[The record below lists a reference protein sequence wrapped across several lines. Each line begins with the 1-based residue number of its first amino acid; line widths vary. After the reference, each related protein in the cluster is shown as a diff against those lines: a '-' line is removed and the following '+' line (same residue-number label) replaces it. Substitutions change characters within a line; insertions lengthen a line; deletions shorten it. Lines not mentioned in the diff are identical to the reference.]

1 MEENVGLN
9 SLVIAPFVMDPSNP
23 HSLVAGGTKIWKTTN
38 DADDWYQIRDT
49 IPSKQKCSAIDIAKG
64 DSYIIWV
71 GYHEGNVARTVFGGG
86 DWSRVDTCPPGL
98 PNRWVCDIAISPHNS
113 NEVFVTFG
121 EYFSDNVWYTSNGG
135 VTWNSRSG
143 VAPYN
148 LPTLPVTTVRWH
160 PVNPNWV
167 YIGTDLGVFASEDKG
182 LTWSKDPSW
191 DYNDGPI
198 NVEVSELFWQGD
210 EWLCAATHG
219 RGMYR
224 CRPLDVVF
232 VDAAAAPGGDG
243 SFVHPYQTITQGLT
257 AAGYGTTISI
267 KGGTYHETPI
277 TLFKRGSI
285 TVTNGPVYI
294 E

>member
-1 MEENVGLN
+1 
-9 SLVIAPFVMDPSNP
+9 MDPNNP
-23 HSLVAGGTKIWKTTN
+23 DMLVAGGTKIWKTTN
-38 DADDWYQIRDT
+38 AADDWGQIRDT
-49 IPSKQKCSAIDIAKG
+49 IPSKQYCSAIDIAKG
-64 DSYIIWV
+64 DSFIIWV
-71 GYHEGNVARTVFGGG
+71 GYHAGNVARTISDGVY
-86 DWSRVDTCPPGL
+86 WSRVDSCPPGL
-98 PNRWVCDIAISPHNS
+98 PDRWVCDIAISPHNS

-121 EYFSDNVWYTSNGG
+121 EYHNDNVWYTSNGG

-143 VAPYN
+143 VAPYD
-148 LPTLPVTTVRWH
+148 LPALPVTTVRWH

-182 LTWSKDPSW
+182 LSWSKDPSW

-198 NVEVSELFWQGD
+198 NVEVSELFWQGE

-243 SFVHPYQTITQGLT
+243 SFVHPYQTITQGLI
-257 AAGYGTTISI
+257 AAGHGTTISI
-267 KGGTYHETPI
+267 KGGTYNETPI